1 MGLHRG
7 YIHLC
12 WIDHFEYFAET
23 GCKADGRVGIGII
36 RRFSGLGEGDNYV
49 FFFTSQERKR
59 CCKGVLTSKRTF
71 FLWFGGKIIDHFL
84 CG

>member
-1 MGLHRG
+1 VGLHRG

-49 FFFTSQERKR
+49 FFSQVRNVSVVV
-59 CCKGVLTSKRTF
+59 KGF
-71 FLWFGGKIIDHFL
+71 
-84 CG
+84 